1 MNNLGR
7 VMQTNQK
14 QEILPSQ
21 EKQVLIFS
29 IFLFVFS
36 VSWYLNEFS
45 INLPLCHP
53 VLLFVELHW
62 YYTSVMFSMREGI
75 FLCCFLV

>member
-36 VSWYLNEFS
+36 VS
-45 INLPLCHP
+45 
-53 VLLFVELHW
+53 
-62 YYTSVMFSMREGI
+62 
-75 FLCCFLV
+75 